1 MNLKCFMTQLTQCT
15 RCPFPL
21 DAALVGRADPSATRF
36 GFCLSPPISALFLF
50 PRFLQIGGGKM
61 TALFS
66 FFNCHFEIIVLCA
79 SFAQTW
85 RMNNLFYLSLPY
97 IHIHAYSYSDFSP
110 PFFFNLSCYLPI
122 WFSGRLCGQ
131 HTFLYCLKNGVPLFL
146 LNSKRIT
153 RISDVYIIVLL
164 FVGAINASNAALKM
178 FSHLRREHLESGRIA
193 DLLWAAALV
202 RFSIL
207 CCFNSAEMVRK
218 GAEKPDR
225 VLTCGCSVSVW
236 VSEYLVCL
244 QTNTQ
249 KNTGCYIHWQ
259 RMG

>member
-1 MNLKCFMTQLTQCT
+1 MQPWWGELTLQ
-15 RCPFPL
+15 PH
-21 DAALVGRADPSATRF
+21 ALVSVWVHQSLLCSSFPDSSKSEEEKWQLYF
-36 GFCLSPPISALFLF
+36 HFLIVILKLLSYV
-50 PRFLQIGGGKM
+50 
-61 TALFS
+61 
-66 FFNCHFEIIVLCA
+66 H
-79 SFAQTW
+79 
-85 RMNNLFYLSLPY
+85 LSLRHDVWIIFFISLFHIFIFMH
-97 IHIHAYSYSDFSP
+97 IHIQTFSP
-110 PFFFNLSCYLPI
+110 LFFFNLSCYLPI

-146 LNSKRIT
+146 LNSKCIT

-225 VLTCGCSVSVW
+225 VLLTCGCSVSVW

-244 QTNTQ
+244 QTNAQ
-249 KNTGCYIHWQ
+249 KNTGRYIHWQ

>member
-1 MNLKCFMTQLTQCT
+1 MQPWWGELTLQ
-15 RCPFPL
+15 PH
-21 DAALVGRADPSATRF
+21 ALVSVWVHQSLLCSSFPDSSKSEEEKWQLYF
-36 GFCLSPPISALFLF
+36 HFLIVILKLLSYV
-50 PRFLQIGGGKM
+50 
-61 TALFS
+61 
-66 FFNCHFEIIVLCA
+66 H
-79 SFAQTW
+79 
-85 RMNNLFYLSLPY
+85 LSLRHGVWIIFFISLFHIFIFMH
-97 IHIHAYSYSDFSP
+97 IHIQTFSP
-110 PFFFNLSCYLPI
+110 LFFFNLSCYLPI

-225 VLTCGCSVSVW
+225 VLLTCGCSVSVW

-244 QTNTQ
+244 QTNAQ
-249 KNTGCYIHWQ
+249 KNTGRYIHWQ

>member
-1 MNLKCFMTQLTQCT
+1 MQPWWGELTLQ
-15 RCPFPL
+15 PH
-21 DAALVGRADPSATRF
+21 ALVSVWVHQSLLCSSFPDSSKSEEEKWQLYF
-36 GFCLSPPISALFLF
+36 HFLIVILKLLSYVHLSLRHDVWIIFFIS
-50 PRFLQIGGGKM
+50 
-61 TALFS
+61 
-66 FFNCHFEIIVLCA
+66 
-79 SFAQTW
+79 
-85 RMNNLFYLSLPY
+85 LFYIFIFMH
-97 IHIHAYSYSDFSP
+97 IHIQTFP
-110 PFFFNLSCYLPI
+110 PLFFFNLSCYLPI

-146 LNSKRIT
+146 LNSKRVT

-225 VLTCGCSVSVW
+225 VLLTCGCSVSVW

-244 QTNTQ
+244 QTNAQ
-249 KNTGCYIHWQ
+249 KNTGRYIHWQ